1 MVIRSLYQPVYHRE
15 RKNGL
20 PGSAPTAVGSKP
32 RLDDGNKTFEDYLR
46 ESFQGEVV
54 QQGTWFA
61 PQISELSKRNLRK
74 I

>member
-15 RKNGL
+15 KKGGL
-20 PGSAPTAVGSKP
+20 PGAVSQPVKN
-32 RLDDGNKTFEDYLR
+32 RADDGNKTFEDYLTD
-46 ESFQGEVV
+46 SFRGEVV

-74 I
+74 L